1 LFGATLAVTSG
12 FGLASMAGSAVAQTQ
27 EGTVYL
33 RDAHIGASDS
43 RGNITSRE
51 GWLYFETDTGDIYY
65 DNDGSG
71 WQDLGGDLGSREL
84 TVIDSNQSTYSTEGS
99 SVVYVDTSSTG
110 ESVRLT
116 IDAANEVN
124 GAPLEVYDTG
134 ENAGTHPI
142 TIENS
147 SGELVTELGVDR
159 AYTELIY
166 QDPRWLVK
174 TSKGEGIW
182 NTYTE
187 SDSAIPDSEAGQKLI
202 HRWYLSEDSGPF
214 VDQIGSANVTDNGTT
229 QKSGDWVDGEAR
241 QGDGASAY
249 LESSTM
255 WGSFGSQLSD
265 PHAFAFS
272 IQTTQG
278 SQTIAMSQ
286 DNGNGERFRTG
297 LNVRSATDSGKPS
310 VTYRGSNGYVLTAQA
325 EQTINDGNPHRV
337 VINKLGNTG
346 SDAVE
351 IYIDGSAVSTTIVE
365 DQGFAGMGDFVE
377 PPRMLVWENLA
388 GGGSGD
394 FNGYLDGSLD
404 DPCVYNDSLTST
416 EATSYDPPW

>member
-1 LFGATLAVTSG
+1 MTDFSG
-12 FGLASMAGSAVAQTQ
+12 GSWRS
-27 EGTVYL
+27 L
-33 RDAHIGASDS
+33 I
-43 RGNITSRE
+43 
-51 GWLYFETDTGDIYY
+51 TGD
-65 DNDGSG
+65 
-71 WQDLGGDLGSREL
+71 
-84 TVIDSNQSTYSTEGS
+84 TV
-99 SVVYVDTSSTG
+99 
-110 ESVRLT
+110 
-116 IDAANEVN
+116 
-124 GAPLEVYDTG
+124 
-134 ENAGTHPI
+134 
-142 TIENS
+142 
-147 SGELVTELGVDR
+147 
-159 AYTELIY
+159 
-166 QDPRWLVK
+166 
-174 TSKGEGIW
+174 
-182 NTYTE
+182 
-187 SDSAIPDSEAGQKLI
+187 SAIPDSEAGQKLI

-310 VTYRGSNGYVLTAQA
+310 VTYRGSNGNVLTAQA

-377 PPRMLVWENLA
+377 PPRMLVWENLST
-388 GGGSGD
+388 GGSGA

>member
-1 LFGATLAVTSG
+1 MTDFSG
-12 FGLASMAGSAVAQTQ
+12 GSWGSLIT
-27 EGTVYL
+27 GTV
-33 RDAHIGASDS
+33 
-43 RGNITSRE
+43 
-51 GWLYFETDTGDIYY
+51 
-65 DNDGSG
+65 
-71 WQDLGGDLGSREL
+71 
-84 TVIDSNQSTYSTEGS
+84 
-99 SVVYVDTSSTG
+99 
-110 ESVRLT
+110 
-116 IDAANEVN
+116 
-124 GAPLEVYDTG
+124 
-134 ENAGTHPI
+134 
-142 TIENS
+142 
-147 SGELVTELGVDR
+147 
-159 AYTELIY
+159 
-166 QDPRWLVK
+166 
-174 TSKGEGIW
+174 
-182 NTYTE
+182 
-187 SDSAIPDSEAGQKLI
+187 SAIPDSEAGQKLI

-286 DNGNGERFRTG
+286 DNGNGARFRTG

-310 VTYRGSNGYVLTAQA
+310 VTYRGSNGNVLTAQA

-377 PPRMLVWENLA
+377 PPRMLVWENLSI
-388 GGGSGD
+388 GGSGA